1 MSSRKREKNNEIGS
15 LVPIYTQFAEHLR
28 VLMSEQRFVRGLSVE
43 SLGLLSI
50 PVDGLDAYI
59 KSRQQQGKGLL
70 SVEDLSCLLGIS
82 SQSLRKI
89 LNAPMDN
96 PIAVSLSTVLKVSR
110 VFGVSVDWLLGLT
123 DCERIEV
130 KAEYGSFERL
140 GFSFESFDNLR
151 KLSKMVDMKEYMKG
165 IDKVLC
171 YSIDSISDSIPFS
184 YAYRLSLPIVEALY
198 NYLVMPFESSY
209 IRVPVKDMWG
219 LMRQVDE
226 FCLNCERLGGNVF
239 ESPSMLIQE
248 LLDEKAEKED
258 CTYVE
263 NKRKNA
269 LMLFLEDCKCK
280 SRRKGLTIEH
290 KEVE

>member
-1 MSSRKREKNNEIGS
+1 MVLMGKKKEKNLEIGS
-15 LVPIYTQFAEHLR
+15 LVPIYAQFAEHLR
-28 VLMSEQRFVRGLSVE
+28 VLMSEQRFVRGLSVDC
-43 SLGLLSI
+43 LGLLNI

-59 KSRQQQGKGLL
+59 KSRQEQGKGLL
-70 SVEDLSCLLGIS
+70 SVEDLSCLLGMS

-110 VFGVSVDWLLGLT
+110 VFGASVDWLLGLT

-140 GFSFESFDNLR
+140 GFSFEAFDNLR
-151 KLSKMVDMKEYMKG
+151 KLSKMVEIKEYMKG

-171 YSIDSISDSIPFS
+171 YSVDSISDSIPFS
-184 YAYRLSLPIVEALY
+184 YSYRLSLPIVEALY
-198 NYLVMPFESSY
+198 NYLVLPYESSY
-209 IRVPVKDMWG
+209 IRVPVKDMKG
-219 LMRQVDE
+219 LMSKVDE

-258 CTYVE
+258 SVYVE

-269 LMLFLEDCKCK
+269 LMLFLEDCKAKNRC
-280 SRRKGLTIEH
+280 KGLT
-290 KEVE
+290 VEK